1 MQKTWVK
8 DLSSTAKE
16 IVYKLENLKE
26 LLEDLKHELSKVSL
40 DRNRIQN
47 LLFGIKELLDSLK
60 ILLKRYSDEVQSTA
74 VIRFL
79 NLAQKAQSQKG
90 AMTIEDLRD
99 LISIFNTPKLPI
111 GDVESLSS
119 HIGMLLTLFT
129 HASDKLSDE
138 YYREK
143 LYEVVPKIEAHIEHV
158 SASIGAEAELGALPK
173 LGRLISSTTTWGFG
187 ENWVVAIAYLQALEV
202 VVNKL
207 VKELGIQVK
216 EEAEFKGK
224 EEAGFKRK
232 FRALVEALKD
242 KAVELA
248 RLEEQLPQ
256 LFWDLRHKVVH
267 AGYEPNNT
275 ELNTIITWTLQILE
289 KFKNLKPNKSV
300 Q

>member
-1 MQKTWVK
+1 MI
-8 DLSSTAKE
+8 LSSTAKE
-16 IVYKLENLKE
+16 ITYRLESLKE
-26 LLEDLKHELSKVSL
+26 LLESLRHELSKVRL

-47 LLFGIKELLDSLK
+47 LLFEIKKLLDSLK
-60 ILLKRYSDEVQSTA
+60 ILSKKYSNEMQSTA
-74 VIRFL
+74 VIRFFS
-79 NLAQKAQSQKG
+79 LAQKAQSQKG

-99 LISIFNTPKLPI
+99 LISIFNTPKLSI
-111 GDVESLSS
+111 EDIESLSS
-119 HIGMLLTLFT
+119 YIGMLLTLFT
-129 HASDKLSDE
+129 YASDKLSDE

-143 LYEVVPKIEAHIEHV
+143 LYEVAPKIEAVIEDV
-158 SASIGAEAELGALPK
+158 STSIGAELGALPK

-207 VKELGIQVK
+207 VKELNIQVK
-216 EEAEFKGK
+216 EETEFKGK

-248 RLEEQLPQ
+248 RLEERLPQ
-256 LFWDLRHKVVH
+256 VFWDLRHKVVH

-289 KFKNLKPNKSV
+289 KFSTLKPRESMH
-300 Q
+300 